1 MTEEIIIAGFGGQG
15 VILSGKLLCVA
26 AMREGKKVSHIPSYG
41 AEMRGGTANC
51 SIIISDEEVASPVV
65 EHPSACVVLNT
76 PSLVKFEP
84 KIRAGGLLIYNKS
97 LITVQ
102 PKRTD
107 ITVIGIEANAI
118 SAALGSL
125 KAANMAAIGLLL
137 KLKPILASVESVKK
151 ALNEVISERNKKFN
165 PLNISIIEAGYA
177 V

>member
-26 AMREGKKVSHIPSYG
+26 AMREGKKVTHIPSYG

-65 EHPSACVVLNT
+65 DHPTACVVLNT
-76 PSLVKFEP
+76 PSMIKFEP
-84 KIRAGGLLIYNKS
+84 MLKKGGLLIYNKS
-97 LITVQ
+97 LITVK
-102 PKRTD
+102 PKRSD
-107 ITVIGIEANAI
+107 ITAIGIDANAI

-137 KLKPILASVESVKK
+137 KLKPILASLDSVKK
-151 ALNEVISERNKKFN
+151 ALDEVISERNRKFN
-165 PLNISIIEAGYA
+165 PMNISAIEAGFA